1 MQETQQYSLEQTS
14 KVIADYLG
22 NTIKEY
28 FPLFINENSLPVHEI
43 IDAWLFDNGMDNEIT
58 LDRVIMY
65 ILDQYAAIPEKEA
78 YLQVKSLKKNRKDYF
93 YRTIRQETGELKP
106 TRTIRSSS
114 KLNGRS

>member
-43 IDAWLFDNGMDNEIT
+43 IDAWLFDNDMDNEIT
-58 LDRVIMY
+58 LD
-65 ILDQYAAIPEKEA
+65 L
-78 YLQVKSLKKNRKDYF
+78 SL
-93 YRTIRQETGELKP
+93 IH
-106 TRTIRSSS
+106 I
-114 KLNGRS
+114 

>member
-43 IDAWLFDNGMDNEIT
+43 IDAWLFDNGMDNET
-58 LDRVIMY
+58 V
-65 ILDQYAAIPEKEA
+65 
-78 YLQVKSLKKNRKDYF
+78 
-93 YRTIRQETGELKP
+93 
-106 TRTIRSSS
+106 
-114 KLNGRS
+114 